1 MSKKNPMNENFALQG
16 IMIWLKSRFCSKE
29 FINRSIQSWLK
40 YFFPYFFC
48 SDKKGGKGKDH
59 RNDSSDDEDS
69 PQSGKIAQTISLS

>member
-1 MSKKNPMNENFALQG
+1 LIEIFS
-16 IMIWLKSRFCSKE
+16 
-29 FINRSIQSWLK
+29 SI
-40 YFFPYFFC
+40 FFC